1 MRKSFLLTTML
12 VLYIATVI
20 GQAKL
25 ITGKITDATGDPVLG
40 VTIQFKGQA
49 KGTVSDPNGAFKL
62 EAEKGQVLVI
72 SGLGYETKEVTVNGN
87 TLNIVLAKSDR
98 TINEVVVTALGIKR
112 EKKALG
118 YAVQEVKGTELT
130 QTNETNI
137 LNSLSGRAAGVQI
150 NNNGGA
156 VGSSTSIVLR
166 GFNSFGNNAPL
177 IVVDGIPINNGQTN
191 VTPGTLRTTSQDQ
204 PSAVDYGN
212 GIQDIDPD
220 NIASVSILKGANAA
234 ALYGYRAGNGVILIT
249 TKSGKSAYKG
259 VGISYTGGLSFEKQ
273 YILPNYQN
281 KYGQGSTS
289 SEYWYNLYKAAD
301 PANTLSYQDWALQNG
316 FAYVDGQGSGVNDG
330 VDESWGP
337 RMDIGLKLPQYNSPL
352 DANGNRTATPWVS
365 HPDNVKDFFKTGFT
379 LNNNVA
385 LTSNSNKGSTRLAL
399 GHQRQM
405 GTIPNTDQ
413 TRYTAMLNTSQNLTE
428 KLRVEAMANY
438 IQTLNDNLVGQG
450 YNEFNP
456 LQSLGSWFGRQVDIH
471 DLKNNWDKFMPNPA
485 YPATGVPYNWNLN
498 YHDNPYLSMYKNTNS
513 RTKNRLLGYASVSY
527 DFGKWFNL
535 MGRIG
540 TDWYSEGRTQTTSHL
555 ATANFIPGNGGQ
567 FTDWSIYA
575 NETNADLIATGGGKL
590 GKDFSLTYT
599 AGGNYRD
606 YKTKNTSVTAND
618 LTVPDLFTIG
628 NAKGT
633 PTNTMRITQLRSNSV
648 FAQASFGFRNWLY
661 LDLTGRND
669 WNSTLPASNR
679 SYFYP
684 SASLS
689 WIFSDALKLSNSAA
703 FTYGKL
709 RVSYAEVGNGAGVY
723 QLIRTFAPQPGTFGG
738 VTEYHEGYTLAPQ
751 NLKPER
757 AKSIEAGAELHFL
770 DNRVNVDATWYNKK
784 TINQIMPVNISAAS
798 GADFNLINAGE
809 IQNKGVELQLNL
821 GILRSDNGFNWDM
834 TINWSKNKS
843 QVNSL
848 YTDPRTGQA
857 QQWFQFASAWTVT
870 VGAIPGQAF
879 GVIRGADYVTDPK
892 SGAIVVGA
900 NGLPSFKK
908 DQVLGNIT
916 PDWIGGINNS
926 FRYRNFNL
934 SFLIDMR
941 KGGDIFSVT
950 QMFGAN
956 TGVLDYTAAGNIRE
970 TGVVLGKDILTDR
983 KFVDA
988 SGNPN
993 TKVVA
998 ADRAF
1003 KYLSYDGASSGTK
1016 FDIIDG
1022 TFIKLRTIQFG
1033 YNIPANLISR
1043 WGWLKSAGVSV
1054 FAQNVALLHVDKSN
1068 TAHIDPE
1075 TGFGT
1080 DLTSLGVEEYQ
1091 IPSNR
1096 SIGLKL
1102 NLNF

>member
-166 GFNSFGNNAPL
+166 GYNSFTANTPL
-177 IVVDGIPINNGQTN
+177 IVVDGIPINNPQSVVIPGAL
-191 VTPGTLRTTSQDQ
+191 TPGATDQ
-204 PSAVDYGN
+204 QSAVDYGN
-212 GIQDIDPD
+212 GMNDIDPE

-249 TKSGKSAYKG
+249 TKNGKSAFKG
-259 VGISYTGGLSFEKQ
+259 IGVSYTGGASFEKQ
-273 YILPNYQN
+273 YILPKYQN

-289 SEYWYNLYKAAD
+289 SEYWYNLYKAQT
-301 PANTLSYQDWALQNG
+301 PNNPLSYQDWALQNG
-316 FAYVDGQGSGVNDG
+316 FAYVDGQGGGVNDG

-365 HPDNVKDFFKTGFT
+365 HPNNVKNFFKTGFS

-385 LTSNSNKGSTRLAL
+385 LTSNTAKGSTRLSL
-399 GHQRQM
+399 SHQRQM
-405 GTIPNTDQ
+405 GTVPNTDQ
-413 TRYTAMLNTSQNLTE
+413 TRYSAMLSTSQNLTD
-428 KLRVEAMANY
+428 KLKVEAAANY
-438 IQTLNDNLVGQG
+438 VQTLNDNLVGQG

-456 LQSLGSWFGRQVDIH
+456 MQSIGSWFGRQIDMN
-471 DLKNNWDKFMPNPA
+471 DLKNNWDKMMPNPA
-485 YPATGVPYNWNLN
+485 FPATGVPYNWNLN
-498 YHDNPYLSMYKNTNS
+498 YHDNPYLSLYRNLNG
-513 RTKNRLLGYASVSY
+513 RTKNRLFGYATVSY
-527 DFGKWFNL
+527 EFDKWFTL
-535 MGRIG
+535 MGRVG
-540 TDWYSEGRTQTTSHL
+540 TDWYSESRKQNTSSL
-555 ATANFIPGNGGQ
+555 ATANFLYGVGGQ
-567 FTDWSIYA
+567 FTDWSIYG
-575 NETNADLIATGGGKL
+575 NETNADLIATGSGKL
-590 GKDFSLTYT
+590 GKDFSLSYT

-606 YKTKNTSVTAND
+606 AKTKNVSATAND
-618 LTVPDLFTIG
+618 LTVPDLYTIG
-628 NAKGT
+628 NAKGQVS
-633 PTNTMRITQLRSNSV
+633 NTMFVSQLRSNSV
-648 FAQASFGFRNWLY
+648 FAQASLGFRNWLY

-669 WNSTLPASNR
+669 WNSSLPANNR

-689 WIFSDALKLSNSAA
+689 WIFSDALKISNSSA

-709 RVSYAEVGNGAGVY
+709 RVSYAEVGNGTGAYMLARSFVP
-723 QLIRTFAPQPGTFGG
+723 QASTFNG
-738 VTEYHEGYTLAPQ
+738 VTLYHEAYRLSPQ
-751 NLKPER
+751 DLKPER
-757 AKSIEAGAELHFL
+757 AKSAEIGAELHFL
-770 DNRVNVDATWYNKK
+770 DNRLNLDATYYDKK
-784 TINQIMPVNISAAS
+784 TINQIMPISISAAS
-798 GADFNLINAGE
+798 GATTAFINAGE
-809 IQNKGVELQLNL
+809 IRSKGVELQLNL
-821 GILRSDNGFNWDM
+821 GILRNDNGFNWDM
-834 TINWSKNKS
+834 TVNWAKNSSK
-843 QVNSL
+843 VTTL
-848 YTDPRTGQA
+848 YTDPRTGQ
-857 QQWFQFASAWTVT
+857 QLTWFQLGRNWGTT
-870 VGAIPGQAF
+870 IGAIPGEAY
-879 GVIRGADYVTDPK
+879 GIIRGADYVTDPK

-908 DQVLGNIT
+908 DQVIGNIM
-916 PDWIGGINNS
+916 PDWIGGVNNS

-934 SFLIDMR
+934 SFLIDMK

-950 QMFGAN
+950 HMFGAN
-956 TGVLDYTAAGNIRE
+956 TGVLDFTAAGNIRE
-970 TGVVLGKDILTDR
+970 TGVVLGKDILTDH

-998 ADRAF
+998 ADNAF

-1022 TFIKLRTIQFG
+1022 TYIKLRTIQFG
-1033 YNIPANLISR
+1033 YTIPANLISR

-1054 FAQNVALLHVDKSN
+1054 FAQNVALLYTDKSN
-1068 TAHIDPE
+1068 KAHIDPE
-1075 TGFGT
+1075 TGFGN
-1080 DLTSLGVEEYQ
+1080 DVAQLGFEEYQ